1 MLSVPEFANCPYEL
15 ASGTMKDCA
24 LEGSFRFGSARHLG
38 EDPSGTWT
46 LRMADRR
53 SGGSPNRLASWSI
66 TVYGHKSTPEAP
78 ALEHVKPGMDF
89 LTVAWTW
96 TDLDYRGTSNVTGFD
111 VRHISSDST
120 SKANDSAWTLITPAG
135 AATTRSYTIAMLDDG
150 ARRDVQVRAV
160 NDSGG
165 GDWSVTGRGTPGAAN
180 SEPFTGASSR
190 SYTPVDAPPDSDVDR
205 YLRVTASYSD
215 RHGAGKTVTAVSG
228 DTVRAAPP
236 TNEDPEFPA
245 SENGMR
251 PRR

>member
-1 MLSVPEFANCPYEL
+1 
-15 ASGTMKDCA
+15 
-24 LEGSFRFGSARHLG
+24 
-38 EDPSGTWT
+38 
-46 LRMADRR
+46 
-53 SGGSPNRLASWSI
+53 
-66 TVYGHKSTPEAP
+66 
-78 ALEHVKPGMDF
+78 
-89 LTVAWTW
+89 
-96 TDLDYRGTSNVTGFD
+96 
-111 VRHISSDST
+111 
-120 SKANDSAWTLITPAG
+120 
-135 AATTRSYTIAMLDDG
+135 MLDDG
-150 ARRDVQVRAV
+150 ARRDVQVRAG

-215 RHGAGKTVTAVSG
+215 RHGAGKTVRAVSG